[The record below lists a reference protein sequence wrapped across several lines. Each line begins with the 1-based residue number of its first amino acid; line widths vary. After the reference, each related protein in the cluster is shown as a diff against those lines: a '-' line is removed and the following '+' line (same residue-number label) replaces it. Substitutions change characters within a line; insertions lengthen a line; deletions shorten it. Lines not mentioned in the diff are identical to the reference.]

1 MRLCP
6 KRPEL
11 SSGGHDHCHRYLSGD
26 HHKHLWAR
34 SGAMRTVEPSSLL
47 GLFFSLV
54 TSAGAIFRRF
64 TSAPIVAYLRIAF
77 DIRPYYYYLL
87 FCLWYLTSSGPTQF
101 YPSRVSY
108 CFTFFTLIALLVN
121 LYTRLLY
128 F

>member
-6 KRPEL
+6 KQPEL

-34 SGAMRTVEPSSLL
+34 SVQRVLLSLL
-47 GLFFSLV
+47 RYSGFVSLV
-54 TSAGAIFRRF
+54 TSTGAIFRRF
-64 TSAPIVAYLRIAF
+64 TSTPIVAYLRIAF

-87 FCLWYLTSSGPTQF
+87 FCLWYLTSSKPTQF